1 MKIIIRPLSILLNI
15 FLNAGYIGT
24 QTVRKQLSALFR
36 SPRVGG
42 GGGQP
47 RRTRGTSMNMNFRL
61 RQAPILFRQLLR
73 GLMKGLTGVASLLTL
88 VTILACPAASP
99 SGGDGGSTAAVSVAL
114 QKDSST
120 VIASWSGVNGAEA
133 YIIEVREDKVNGE
146 VVSAQTI
153 VHDKATQN
161 YRESV
166 VLPDGKYIV
175 SVHVQKTG
183 EKVPEL
189 LGKQAGIIATKQL
202 GATAPGKAKIT
213 TAEWSEGKIRLAWV
227 AQTESGTSKPELQ
240 YQVYY
245 TRGSSVTRYTGTKQA
260 PTTKRTAEILGIEQK
275 NSKQVYSILI
285 VTRNTSTGFISTS
298 DQKKVTVPADTE
310 FPTIASIEAKSGEKK
325 IVLVFSESLKAG
337 QKLTPSSFGF
347 SRKIQEGGKEVDKP
361 YNVETVELDSTD
373 ATATRV
379 TVTLGEALLPG
390 EIKITVT
397 ADTVSDLQ
405 GNKNEEINTTKSVRD
420 KDRPVLQTDGIQAS
434 SDKKTITLIFNEA
447 LRQKA
452 LEVKKFIIKQGEV
465 KREVAGAVV
474 DTDDPSVVI
483 ITLEAAPQPGDITV
497 GLEAGAVA
505 DEGGKENEETPD
517 GEAVKG
523 EVKDKT
529 PPTLTGVAA
538 SSDTK
543 VVTLTFSEK
552 LKTIPSTDNVK
563 NNFRVTQGG
572 KLNEVQTAT
581 VGTDKKQN
589 QVTLTVTNN
598 LSEADISITL
608 EEGAVKDQANNGNVE
623 LLPENAVPVKVADK
637 TPPTLRSVRAVS
649 AARTVTLT
657 FSEAL
662 KDIPDTDKV
671 DENFTVTQGG
681 KPNKVTKATVSG
693 DQVTLTVTND
703 LTIGEISVALEAG
716 AVKDQAN
723 NGNVE
728 LLPEN
733 AGTATVTDG
742 AKPTLLLE
750 KPITARTD
758 KPTTVILHFSKALE
772 AIPDTAEARKK
783 FTVTQGGTANTVT
796 GATVS
801 GDQVT
806 LTVDKALSVG
816 PISVTLVKG
825 AVKDGSGNENE
836 ATPAVTGEVEDK
848 TLPTIASTNP
858 ITAANNE
865 PKTITLT
872 FSEELQAIPV
882 TEDAKKKFTVT
893 QGTGTYVIETAVRK
907 GTLGE
912 EAKQVTLT
920 VDKALSVGPISVR
933 LEKGAVK
940 DTAGNENETIP
951 AVTGDVKDK
960 TLPIV
965 EEIEQAD
972 SGTNKVTLVFSEP
985 LYTKDTLKTTD
996 FRVTQPN
1003 KDGQDVANNVGEA
1016 VITGSNVKLTVNNR
1030 LVPGEITVTVKA
1042 SAVKDSAGNENVGP
1056 IAVTGKVADKTPPT
1070 LTGVAASSDTKV
1082 VTLTFSEAL
1091 KTQTPPAL
1099 VPGNFRVTQGGKL
1112 NEVQTATVGTDKKQN
1127 QVTLTVTNNLSEA
1140 DISITLEEGAV
1151 KDQANNGNVELLPEN
1166 AVPVKVADK
1175 TPPTLRSVRAVS
1187 AARTVTLTFSEALKD
1202 IPDTDKVDE
1211 NFTVTQGGTANT
1223 VTGATVSGDQ
1233 VILTVTS
1240 NLTIG
1245 EIAVSLAAQ
1254 AVEDEAGNKNVELL
1268 PENAVTATVT
1278 DGAKPTLLLE
1288 KPITASTDKPTTVIL
1303 RFSKDLKEI
1312 PKTQVAGDNFK
1323 VKQGTDTNKV
1333 ENTVTGAEVDRDD
1346 KKQVTLTVDK
1356 ALSVGP
1362 IWVTLVKGAVKD
1374 NTNNENE
1381 NEEIEVRGEVEDR
1394 TLPTIASTNPITAAN
1409 NEPKTITLTFS
1420 EELQAIPV
1428 TEDAKKKFTVT
1439 QGTGTVTYVIETA
1452 VRKGTL
1458 GEEAKQVTLTVDK
1471 ALSVGPISVRLE
1483 KGAVKDTAGNENETI
1498 PAVTGEVK
1506 DTTPPTLKDKGMGIK
1521 ADSETTTVTLVFTE
1535 VLSTKYPL
1543 QIGNFTVKQGSTG
1556 GTGGTENPVTG
1567 AKVSGDQVI
1576 LTVTNTL
1583 TPGEITVA
1591 LGPDAVSDRANNKSK
1606 ATAKPVVGTV
1616 DDKTPPTLKKVAA
1629 RSDKKEVTLTF
1640 SEALETTPA
1649 LDTTK
1654 FIVKQGNPAEANTVT
1669 EATVSGDKVTLKVD
1683 KALSVGPIA
1692 VTLEAGA
1699 VKDKDGNEIAKTDVD
1714 VQVEDKTPPRLTSID
1729 ITAGT
1734 NKLTAV
1740 FDEAV
1745 TIIDSKKFKLTVSSV
1760 TKTITNVS
1768 GTGTDTITLT
1778 LDQAVSA
1785 GTTEITITLTLK
1797 AGAVKDAKENQNTE
1811 QSQEKKLAPK
1821 ASATVPSAPTD
1832 VTATAGEGKITV
1844 TWKDP
1849 TSTGTTATGAK
1860 AVITGYSVYWKAG
1873 TTVSTSNF
1881 DGKEVDIRQRTYDIL
1896 GLTGGTAYAV
1906 MVVAHNLKGAGVAS
1920 GILTATPT
1928 TPTASSATAP
1938 GPPTGVTVKDETAS
1952 ASTGQLKVTW
1962 ENPTN
1967 YGTDAK
1973 GDASS
1978 YITSFVYWK
1987 KGQTVSPSNSDG
1999 KTTLEGVTGPPH
2011 TYYTIANL
2019 ETGTEYAIIVVAT
2032 NNVGLSAP
2040 SDVVKHTTGS
2050 TIATITEIDTWQELQ
2065 AIGTDADSLKGH
2077 YKLTKDLETPKDSNG
2092 DPTNFTPI
2100 GTFSE
2105 PFTGTFDGA
2114 GHTITGLTISHEDST
2129 STATN
2134 RVYKDYAGLFGA
2146 IEVASATIA
2155 VRDLTLHDPSVTGK
2169 NSVGALVGRLG
2180 RASVTGVKV
2189 TVSSD
2194 TALIKGEQA
2203 VGGLIGNI
2211 SRPIS
2216 VSGSSAV
2223 RVQGMHGVGG
2233 LAGIKFSGMLRG
2245 YATGKVTGT
2254 SDVGG
2259 LVGENRHG
2267 RTMGYATGEVTG
2279 VNQVGGLAG
2288 DAREGQLT
2296 GYATGKVTGTSNV
2309 GGLVGENSE
2318 NAQGTTMGYATGKVT
2333 GISNVGGL
2341 VGKITSGANATGYAM
2356 GAVTGTSNVGGLVG
2370 TTQFW
2375 YGEAESSYY
2384 ALGYVVQR
2392 PNGSTQPTNVGPGI
2406 GGESGD
2412 KNKKSGIVHIGRT
2425 PEEQTEEAKT
2435 PGAGDHVGTLSGSGP
2450 TKHSGV
2456 PPTRVIIEGTGSN
2469 DATTYYSKNKASFD
2483 KFSFGSLV
2491 GEWTMGG
2498 DADDYWPIL
2507 NFPND
2512 FPDGQLEQKPKI
2524 PSKPEGFVE

>member
-1 MKIIIRPLSILLNI
+1 MFAMPM
-15 FLNAGYIGT
+15 YID
-24 QTVRKQLSALFR
+24 VALFLVSRR
-36 SPRVGG
+36 SHYENNYSSIEYITQYIFECRVYWYPNCQKAVISIVPKSPSVW

-47 RRTRGTSMNMNFRL
+47 RRTRGTSMNFRL

-213 TAEWSEGKIRLAWV
+213 TAEWSEGKIRLAWK
-227 AQTESGTSKPELQ
+227 APTKSGTSNSEVR

-245 TRGSSVTRYTGTKQA
+245 TELGSSVTRYTGKKQDL
-260 PTTKRTAEILGIEQK
+260 TTEQTAEISAKQK

-325 IVLVFSESLKAG
+325 IVLVFSEALAAG

-703 LTIGEISVALEAG
+703 LTIGEISVTLKAG

-893 QGTGTYVIETAVRK
+893 QGTGTVTYVIETAVRK

-951 AVTGDVKDK
+951 AVTGEVEDKTPPTLKDK
-960 TLPIV
+960 GMGIK
-965 EEIEQAD
+965 AD

-1692 VTLEAGA
+1692 VTLKAGA

-1714 VQVEDKTPPRLTSID
+1714 VQVEDKTPPMLTRID

-1745 TIIDSKKFKLTVSSV
+1745 TILDRNKFKLEVSSV

-1785 GTTEITITLTLK
+1785 GTTAITITLTLK

-1821 ASATVPSAPTD
+1821 AASPVPSAPTD

-1844 TWKDP
+1844 TWDEP
-1849 TSTGTTATGAK
+1849 TSTGTTATGGNA
-1860 AVITGYSVYWKAG
+1860 AITGYTVYWKAG
-1873 TTVSTSNF
+1873 TTVSTSDF
-1881 DGKEVDIRQRTYDIL
+1881 DDWAKVTARAYDIHKF
-1896 GLTGGTAYAV
+1896 TGGTAYTV
-1906 MVVAHNLKGAGVAS
+1906 MVVAHNINGEGAAS
-1920 GILTATPT
+1920 QSATATPT
-1928 TPTASSATAP
+1928 TTSSATAP
-1938 GPPTGVTVKDETAS
+1938 GKPTDVKVEDKTSEGT
-1952 ASTGQLKVTW
+1952 TGQLKVKW
-1962 ENPTN
+1962 EYPKN
-1967 YGTDAK
+1967 YGTL
-1973 GDASS
+1973 SS
-1978 YITSFVYWK
+1978 GAPTYEIFFTVYWK
-1987 KGQTVSPSNSDG
+1987 KGKTVSLKDYGGKSNPAEVD
-1999 KTTLEGVTGPPH
+1999 KYDIL
-2011 TYYTIANL
+2011 NL
-2019 ETGTEYAIIVVAT
+2019 EKGTEYAIIVVAT
-2032 NNVGLSAP
+2032 NGAGLSMS
-2040 SDVVKHTTGS
+2040 SDVKTGTTGS
-2050 TIATITEIDTWQELQ
+2050 TIATVTVIDTWQELQ
-2065 AIGTDADSLKGH
+2065 DIGKDADSLKGH
-2077 YKLTKDLETPKDSNG
+2077 YKLTKDLGSEGRPA
-2092 DPTNFTPI
+2092 NFTPI
-2100 GTFSE
+2100 GTATE

-2129 STATN
+2129 STATK
-2134 RVYKDYAGLFGA
+2134 RVYKDDAGLFGY
-2146 IEVASATIA
+2146 IRNSTSVI
-2155 VRDLTLHDPSVTGK
+2155 RDLTLHDPSVTGK
-2169 NSVGALVGRLG
+2169 GNVGALVGNLVEG
-2180 RASVTGVKV
+2180 SVTGVKV
-2189 TVSSD
+2189 TVSEAT
-2194 TALIKGEQA
+2194 TASIKGEDD
-2203 VGGLIGNI
+2203 VGGVIGHGGGV
-2211 SRPIS
+2211 
-2216 VSGSSAV
+2216 VSASSEVRVEAGSSTGGLVGSYSGLVLMGYATGAV
-2223 RVQGMHGVGG
+2223 TGGKHTGGLVGLLSRGTVTGYATGAVTGTNYVGG
-2233 LAGIKFSGMLRG
+2233 LAGNTNRNGDSVTGFATGAVTGTSEVGGLVGLNGHDNTLRG
-2245 YATGKVTGT
+2245 YAT
-2254 SDVGG
+2254 S
-2259 LVGENRHG
+2259 
-2267 RTMGYATGEVTG
+2267 
-2279 VNQVGGLAG
+2279 
-2288 DAREGQLT
+2288 
-2296 GYATGKVTGTSNV
+2296 
-2309 GGLVGENSE
+2309 
-2318 NAQGTTMGYATGKVT
+2318 
-2333 GISNVGGL
+2333 
-2341 VGKITSGANATGYAM
+2341 
-2356 GAVTGTSNVGGLVG
+2356 AVTGTSNVGGIVG
-2370 TTQFW
+2370 GDRAAKDDITR
-2375 YGEAESSYY
+2375 GY

-2392 PNGSTQPTNVGPGI
+2392 PASSIQPSKVGPAV
-2406 GGESGD
+2406 GEKTD
-2412 KNKKSGIVHIGRT
+2412 TAIFTTVHVGRT
-2425 PEEQTEEAKT
+2425 TAEVSQST
-2435 PGAGDHVGTLSGSGP
+2435 PGAGDHVGTLGGSATTTSSGEA
-2450 TKHSGV
+2450 
-2456 PPTRVIIEGTGSN
+2456 PTRVIIAGPGSN
-2469 DATTYYSKNKASFD
+2469 DATTYYSQNKASFD
-2483 KFSFGSLV
+2483 KFSFGSSV
-2491 GEWTMGG
+2491 GEWTMG
-2498 DADDYWPIL
+2498 ASTHNYWPIL
-2507 NFPND
+2507 NFPDD
-2512 FPDGQLEQKPKI
+2512 FPDGKPVQNPHI
-2524 PSKPEGFVE
+2524 PSPPTNFKE

>member
-1 MKIIIRPLSILLNI
+1 MQGILVPKLSESS
-15 FLNAGYIGT
+15 Y
-24 QTVRKQLSALFR
+24 QHCSEV
-36 SPRVGG
+36 PEWG

-240 YQVYY
+240 YQYQVYY
-245 TRGSSVTRYTGTKQA
+245 TLGSSVTRYTGTKQA

-379 TVTLGEALLPG
+379 TVTLGEVLLPG

-703 LTIGEISVALEAG
+703 LTIGEISVTLKAG

-893 QGTGTYVIETAVRK
+893 QGTGTVTYVIETAVRK

-951 AVTGDVKDK
+951 AVTGEVEDKTPPTLKDK
-960 TLPIV
+960 GMGIK
-965 EEIEQAD
+965 AD

-1692 VTLEAGA
+1692 VTLKAGA

-1714 VQVEDKTPPRLTSID
+1714 VQVEDKTPPRLTSIG
-1729 ITAGT
+1729 ITAGSKT
-1734 NKLTAV
+1734 LTAV

-1745 TIIDSKKFKLTVSSV
+1745 TILDSKKFKLTVSSV
-1760 TKTITNVS
+1760 TNSIIGAS

-1785 GTTEITITLTLK
+1785 GTTEITITLTLE

-1821 ASATVPSAPTD
+1821 ASGTVPSAPTN
-1832 VTATAGEGKITV
+1832 VTATAGEGKIAV

-1860 AVITGYSVYWKAG
+1860 AAITGYSVYWKAG

-1881 DGKEVDIRQRTYDIL
+1881 DGKGVDIRQRTYDIPR
-1896 GLTGGTAYAV
+1896 LTGGTAYAV
-1906 MVVAHNLKGAGVAS
+1906 MVVAHNLKGASVAS

-1928 TPTASSATAP
+1928 TPTASLATAP
-1938 GPPTGVTVKDETAS
+1938 GSPTNVKVADETAS

-1962 ENPTN
+1962 ENPTRTN
-1967 YGTDAK
+1967 YGTNAN
-1973 GDASS
+1973 GNAAGF
-1978 YITSFVYWK
+1978 ILAFVYWK
-1987 KGQTVSPSNSDG
+1987 KGQTVSPSNFDG
-1999 KTTLEGVTGPPH
+1999 KTTLDGVNGPPP

-2032 NNVGLSAP
+2032 NGVVLSAP

-2050 TIATITEIDTWQELQ
+2050 TIATITEIDTWQKLQ
-2065 AIGTDADSLKGH
+2065 AIGTDRDSLKGH
-2077 YKLTKDLETPKDSNG
+2077 YKLTKDLGSEGRPA
-2092 DPTNFTPI
+2092 NFTPI
-2100 GTFSE
+2100 GTGTE

-2129 STATN
+2129 STAAK
-2134 RVYKDYAGLFGA
+2134 RVYKNQAGLFGH
-2146 IEVASATIA
+2146 IEVAPATIA

-2169 NSVGALVGRLG
+2169 EKVGALVGSTRG
-2180 RASVTGVKV
+2180 GSVTGVKV

-2194 TALIKGEQA
+2194 TALIKGETY
-2203 VGGLIGNI
+2203 VGGLIGEKFGGG
-2211 SRPIS
+2211 S

-2223 RVQGMHGVGG
+2223 RVQGMSTVGG
-2233 LAGIKFSGMLRG
+2233 LAGIKYSGMLWG

-2254 SDVGG
+2254 SRVGG
-2259 LVGENRHG
+2259 LVGENRKAT
-2267 RTMGYATGEVTG
+2267 TMGYATGEVTG
-2279 VNQVGGLAG
+2279 
-2288 DAREGQLT
+2288 T
-2296 GYATGKVTGTSNV
+2296 INV
-2309 GGLVGENSE
+2309 GGLVGEAVSG
-2318 NAQGTTMGYATGKVT
+2318 QVTGYATGKVT
-2333 GISNVGGL
+2333 GISDVGGL
-2341 VGKITSGANATGYAM
+2341 VGEINAGAGVTGYAM

-2370 TTQFW
+2370 ITQFW
-2375 YGEAESSYY
+2375 FGEEKSSYY

-2406 GGESGD
+2406 GREARKRS
-2412 KNKKSGIVHIGRT
+2412 IVHIGRT
-2425 PEEQTEEAKT
+2425 TTEQTEEAKT
-2435 PGAGDHVGTLSGSGP
+2435 PGAADHVGTLVEESSTTTP
-2450 TKHSGV
+2450 TTKHSGV

-2469 DATTYYSKNKASFD
+2469 DATTYYSKNKESFD

-2524 PSKPEGFVE
+2524 PSKPKTSSPPKIFKD

>member
-36 SPRVGG
+36 SPRVW

-240 YQVYY
+240 YQYQVYY
-245 TRGSSVTRYTGTKQA
+245 TLGSSVTRYTGTKQA

-379 TVTLGEALLPG
+379 TVTLGEVLLPG

-703 LTIGEISVALEAG
+703 LTIGEISVTLKAG

-893 QGTGTYVIETAVRK
+893 QGTGTVTYVIETAVRK

-951 AVTGDVKDK
+951 AVTGEVEDKTPPTLKDK
-960 TLPIV
+960 GMGIK
-965 EEIEQAD
+965 AD

-1714 VQVEDKTPPRLTSID
+1714 VQVEDKTPPRLTSIG
-1729 ITAGT
+1729 ITAGSDT
-1734 NKLTAV
+1734 LTAV

-1745 TIIDSKKFKLTVSSV
+1745 TILDRSKFKLTVSSV
-1760 TKTITNVS
+1760 TNSIIGAS

-1821 ASATVPSAPTD
+1821 AASSGTVPGVPTN
-1832 VTATAGEGKITV
+1832 VTATAGERKITV
-1844 TWKDP
+1844 TWDEP

-1860 AVITGYSVYWKAG
+1860 AAITGYSVYWKAG
-1873 TTVSTSNF
+1873 TTVSTSSH
-1881 DGKEVDIRQRTYDIL
+1881 DGAKTLTGRKYDIL
-1896 GLTGGTAYAV
+1896 ELTGGTGYAV
-1906 MVVAHNLKGAGVAS
+1906 MVVARNLKGASVAS
-1920 GILTATPT
+1920 AILTATPT
-1928 TPTASSATAP
+1928 TPTTASLAKAP
-1938 GPPTGVTVKDETAS
+1938 GKSTITGVEDKTAEGT
-1952 ASTGQLKVTW
+1952 TGQLKVSWTKSD
-1962 ENPTN
+1962 N

-1973 GDASS
+1973 GNRIFEHQTTFSL
-1978 YITSFVYWK
+1978 YWK
-1987 KGQTVSPSNSDG
+1987 KGQIVSTGNYDG
-1999 KTTLEGVTGPPH
+1999 KIVVATFLTETV
-2011 TYYTIANL
+2011 ISNL
-2019 ETGTEYAIIVVAT
+2019 ETATEYAIIYVIENIAGFST
-2032 NNVGLSAP
+2032 P
-2040 SDVVKHTTGS
+2040 SDVVKHTTG
-2050 TIATITEIDTWQELQ
+2050 TTTATITEIDTWQKLQ

-2077 YKLTKDLETPKDSNG
+2077 YKLTKDLGSEG
-2092 DPTNFTPI
+2092 RLANFTPI
-2100 GTFSE
+2100 GTYSE
-2105 PFTGTFDGA
+2105 PFTGTFDGN

-2129 STATN
+2129 STVAN
-2134 RVYKDYAGLFGA
+2134 RVYKGYAGLFGF
-2146 IEVASATIA
+2146 IKVAGPTTIV

-2169 NSVGALVGRLG
+2169 ARVGALVGGLRG
-2180 RASVTGVKV
+2180 GSVTGVKV
-2189 TVSSD
+2189 TVSSGS
-2194 TALIKGEQA
+2194 TALIKGEGNI
-2203 VGGLIGNI
+2203 GGLVGYNGG
-2211 SRPIS
+2211 SL
-2216 VSGSSAV
+2216 SGSSEV
-2223 RVQGMHGVGG
+2223 RVEATDANVGG
-2233 LAGIKFSGMLRG
+2233 LAGYQGARTVTGYATGAITGTNFVGGLVGYAEGAVSGYATGSVTGTNYVGGLVGNAQRGPGITGFATGAVTGKRNVGGLVGDTTVKVRG
-2245 YATGKVTGT
+2245 YATGT
-2254 SDVGG
+2254 
-2259 LVGENRHG
+2259 
-2267 RTMGYATGEVTG
+2267 
-2279 VNQVGGLAG
+2279 
-2288 DAREGQLT
+2288 
-2296 GYATGKVTGTSNV
+2296 VTGTSNV
-2309 GGLVGENSE
+2309 GGLVGQNS
-2318 NAQGTTMGYATGKVT
+2318 NTDPDPITG
-2333 GISNVGGL
+2333 
-2341 VGKITSGANATGYAM
+2341 
-2356 GAVTGTSNVGGLVG
+2356 
-2370 TTQFW
+2370 
-2375 YGEAESSYY
+2375 Y

-2392 PNGSTQPTNVGPGI
+2392 PHGSTQPSKVSPGMGFSASQTGPNTFKPLDFTVHVGR
-2406 GGESGD
+2406 
-2412 KNKKSGIVHIGRT
+2412 KT
-2425 PEEQTEEAKT
+2425 TEQTEEAKT

-2450 TKHSGV
+2450 TTNSGGA
-2456 PPTRVIIEGTGSN
+2456 PTRVIIEGPGSN
-2469 DATTYYSKNKASFD
+2469 DATTYYSQNKASFD
-2483 KFSFGSLV
+2483 KFSFGSSV

-2507 NFPND
+2507 NFPDD
-2512 FPDGQLEQKPKI
+2512 FPDGQPEQKPMI
-2524 PSKPEGFVE
+2524 RKPDVFVE

>member
-1 MKIIIRPLSILLNI
+1 MQGILVPKLSESS
-15 FLNAGYIGT
+15 Y
-24 QTVRKQLSALFR
+24 QHCSEV
-36 SPRVGG
+36 PECGG

-240 YQVYY
+240 YQYQVYY
-245 TRGSSVTRYTGTKQA
+245 TLGSSVTRYTGTKQA

-703 LTIGEISVALEAG
+703 LTIGEISVTLKAG

-733 AGTATVTDG
+733 AGAATVTDG

-772 AIPDTAEARKK
+772 AIPDTDKVDEN

-796 GATVS
+796 KATVS

-893 QGTGTYVIETAVRK
+893 QGTGTVTYVIETAVRK

-951 AVTGDVKDK
+951 AVTGEVEDKTPPTLKDK
-960 TLPIV
+960 GMGIK
-965 EEIEQAD
+965 AD

-1714 VQVEDKTPPRLTSID
+1714 VQVEDKTPPMLTRID
-1729 ITAGT
+1729 ITAGSDT
-1734 NKLTAV
+1734 LTAV

-1745 TIIDSKKFKLTVSSV
+1745 TILDRGKFKLTVSSV
-1760 TKTITNVS
+1760 TNSIIGAS

-1785 GTTEITITLTLK
+1785 GTTEITITLTLE

-1811 QSQEKKLAPK
+1811 QRQEKKLAPK
-1821 ASATVPSAPTD
+1821 AASGTVPGVPTN

-1844 TWKDP
+1844 TWDEP
-1849 TSTGTTATGAK
+1849 TSTGTTATGAQ
-1860 AVITGYSVYWKAG
+1860 AAITGYSVYWKAG
-1873 TTVSTSNF
+1873 TTVSTSDF
-1881 DGKEVDIRQRTYDIL
+1881 DGANTLTGRKYDIL
-1896 GLTGGTAYAV
+1896 GLTGTGYAV
-1906 MVVAHNLKGAGVAS
+1906 IVVARNVNGAGMAS
-1920 GILTATPT
+1920 AILTATPT
-1928 TPTASSATAP
+1928 TASSATAP
-1938 GPPTGVTVKDETAS
+1938 DKPTNVVVTDTTAGQL
-1952 ASTGQLKVTW
+1952 TGQLKVTW
-1962 ENPTN
+1962 KNPTN
-1967 YGTDAK
+1967 YGAGRTGRNK
-1973 GDASS
+1973 
-1978 YITSFVYWK
+1978 IYWK
-1987 KGQTVSPSNSDG
+1987 KGSTVS
-1999 KTTLEGVTGPPH
+1999 TGDYDEER
-2011 TYYTIANL
+2011 TGLLSVATSYVISNL

-2032 NNVGLSAP
+2032 NTAGLFTP
-2040 SDVVKHTTGS
+2040 SDVKTGTTG
-2050 TIATITEIDTWQELQ
+2050 TTTETITEIDTWQELQ
-2065 AIGTDADSLKGH
+2065 AIGTDVDSLKGH
-2077 YKLTKDLETPKDSNG
+2077 YKLTKDLGSEGRPA
-2092 DPTNFTPI
+2092 NFTPI
-2100 GTFSE
+2100 GTKDK
-2105 PFTGTFDGA
+2105 PFTGSFDGG

-2134 RVYKDYAGLFGA
+2134 QVYKDHAGLFGY
-2146 IEVASATIA
+2146 INVAVTVTV

-2169 NSVGALVGRLG
+2169 GRVGALVGELKG
-2180 RASVTGVKV
+2180 TVTGVKV
-2189 TVSSD
+2189 TVSKAT
-2194 TALIKGEQA
+2194 TASIKGENY
-2203 VGGLIGNI
+2203 VGGLIGYNNEGH
-2211 SRPIS
+2211 
-2216 VSGSSAV
+2216 VSGSSEV
-2223 RVQGMHGVGG
+2223 RVEATAYNIGGLVGG
-2233 LAGIKFSGMLRG
+2233 VQGPATTMG
-2245 YATGKVTGT
+2245 YATGSVTGT

-2259 LVGENRHG
+2259 LVGSESYSKII
-2267 RTMGYATGEVTG
+2267 GYATGAVTG
-2279 VNQVGGLAG
+2279 KDTVGGFVGSYYGGLAI
-2288 DAREGQLT
+2288 T
-2296 GYATGKVTGTSNV
+2296 GFATGAVTGTSTVGGFSGRTLDSAVGYSTGTVTGTSNV
-2309 GGLVGENSE
+2309 GGLMGGEGHIGV
-2318 NAQGTTMGYATGKVT
+2318 QM
-2333 GISNVGGL
+2333 
-2341 VGKITSGANATGYAM
+2341 
-2356 GAVTGTSNVGGLVG
+2356 
-2370 TTQFW
+2370 
-2375 YGEAESSYY
+2375 Y
-2384 ALGYVVQR
+2384 ALGYVVQVTD
-2392 PNGSTQPTNVGPGI
+2392 NSTTQPTTPTNIGPGF
-2406 GGESGD
+2406 GV
-2412 KNKKSGIVHIGRT
+2412 KYVHSPLNPDPHPISRWYAGRAAA
-2425 PEEQTEEAKT
+2425 EVKAEAAN

-2450 TKHSGV
+2450 TKHSGEE
-2456 PPTRVIIEGTGSN
+2456 PARVIIEGTGSN
-2469 DATTYYSKNKASFD
+2469 DATTYYSQNKASFD
-2483 KFSFGSLV
+2483 KFSFGSSV

-2507 NFPND
+2507 NFPDD
-2512 FPDGQLEQKPKI
+2512 FPDGQPEQKPMI
-2524 PSKPEGFVE
+2524 RKPDVFVE